1 MPTHER
7 LSRVDDVEL
16 LVRGLCNANINT
28 GCVVDMLRDGAA
40 EQHLLEAL
48 DVIKENE
55 EVWHDQIYSIVREA
69 MSKWNRGTDK

>member
-1 MPTHER
+1 MPTHKR

-16 LVRGLCNANINT
+16 LVRGLRNANINT

-48 DVIKENE
+48 DVIKENDE
-55 EVWHDQIYSIVREA
+55 AWHDQVCSIVREA
-69 MSKWNRGTDK
+69 ISRWNRGTTK